1 MREYVDSTA
10 AHSHMPPPEV
20 TGNAGA
26 GRCVQPEAGTTDRKV
41 HVIDTSGNRNRT
53 TIVIS
58 SSEAERAKNFATKHG
73 IINIQTPPT
82 VRHIIWTQPG

>member
-58 SSEAERAKNFATKHG
+58 SSEAERFFFFFLKSVYIPVSTTSSYA
-73 IINIQTPPT
+73 
-82 VRHIIWTQPG
+82 R